1 MTVSLRKQPLV
12 DSFKAYVASIKPPPG
27 TDLTYRPEP
36 MPLTARQKRTVSA
49 ELRKLMRER
58 EKLRVAFVDLQAA
71 CEKAEEDDAI
81 SVETFS
87 DMDKRRNE
95 ALNAL
100 NIVNDEVLLFE
111 PQNLADLRVVVS
123 MARHLIATSEVRED
137 FLEHLLSA
145 VEHLVLE
152 AGHE

>member
-1 MTVSLRKQPLV
+1 MTATHSGQPPV

-27 TDLTYRPEP
+27 TDLTYRPKP
-36 MPLTARQKRTVSA
+36 MLLTARRRRTVSA

-58 EKLRVAFVDLQAA
+58 EKFRVAFVDLQAA
-71 CEKAEEDDAI
+71 FEKAEEDDAI
-81 SVETFS
+81 SVETFA
-87 DMDKRRNE
+87 DMDERRNE

-111 PQNLADLRVVVS
+111 PQSLADLRVVVA

-137 FLEHLLSA
+137 FLEHLLAS
-145 VEHLVLE
+145 VERLVLE
-152 AGHE
+152 VGYE